1 MAFNA
6 TLEMTGNTAKISL
19 SGELDATAAPTFKQ
33 EIEKA
38 AAEQAKRL
46 VLLVQDLEYIASAG
60 IRVLVI
66 AKQKMGADVEIYV
79 IAPQDQVMETIEM
92 TGLHHSLNILDEY
105 DVNKIEGS

>member
-6 TLEMTGNTAKISL
+6 TLEMTENTAKISL

-46 VLLVQDLEYIASAG
+46 VLLVQNLEYIASAG
-60 IRVLVI
+60 IRVLVM
-66 AKQKMGADVEIYV
+66 AKQKMGADVDIYV

-92 TGLHHSLNILDEY
+92 TGLHHSLHILDEY
-105 DVNKIEGS
+105 DANKIEGS

>member
-33 EIEKA
+33 EIDKA

-46 VLLVQDLEYIASAG
+46 VLLVQNLEYIASAG
-60 IRVLVI
+60 IRVLVM

-92 TGLHHSLNILDEY
+92 TGLHHSLHILDEY
-105 DVNKIEGS
+105 DDNKIEGS

>member
-46 VLLVQDLEYIASAG
+46 VLLVQNLEYIASAG
-60 IRVLVI
+60 IRVLVM
-66 AKQKMGADVEIYV
+66 AKQKMGADVDIYV

-92 TGLHHSLNILDEY
+92 TGLHHSLHILDEY